1 MFVGGH
7 SKGGNLAVY
16 GAALCEKEIQD
27 KIIKIYRKAHAPGFS
42 EEFLESEGLQ
52 RIFSKIERY
61 ITEGSIIGTLLAH
74 KKSRFSSKAARKV

>member
-27 KIIKIYRKAHAPGFS
+27 KIIKIYSNDAPGFS

-52 RIFSKIERY
+52 RIFPKIERY